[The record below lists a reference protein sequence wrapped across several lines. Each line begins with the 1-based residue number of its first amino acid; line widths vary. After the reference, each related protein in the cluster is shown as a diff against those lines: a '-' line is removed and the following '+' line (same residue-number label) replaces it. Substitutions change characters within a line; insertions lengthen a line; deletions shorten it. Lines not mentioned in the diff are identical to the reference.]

1 MSDQPM
7 SDAPGG
13 NSDAATGSET
23 AMQAALDHHR
33 QGDLVGAKTAY
44 EAILE
49 AEPDNA
55 QAWQML
61 GLVAH
66 QTGDAAT
73 ALEKLGHAAALR
85 PDNPDIH
92 VNIAEVL
99 RSEGNAEEAIAAYRR
114 AIAIDP
120 NAQEA
125 LTNLG
130 LLALENQYIGEG
142 VEALRRSA
150 ILQPDNPAVQTNLG
164 LALREVGDFDNC
176 LVAFARA
183 LIIAPEQIAFR
194 QHFLDT
200 LDGGPFIKVPDG
212 IRRLLEDALLTEG
225 LHHQSLVPACVA
237 VLKREEI
244 FQGLLSLAQDP
255 YLNGLSAALE
265 GGQFDTFF
273 TDFLV
278 RGLMTR
284 TVVADPDFET
294 ILTALRRLVL
304 QEGVPPQASVP
315 MVQRHPQFVTA
326 LAMQAYAT
334 GYAWPM
340 VPKEGTLSGILV
352 RDTVKLLAGLDDQAD
367 IDASAWSGLMVSSCY
382 RSMSTLVAAEKL
394 LSGDVAGMPSFIVNL
409 IRQQVAEPALE
420 KEMATSI
427 ETLSGQPAP
436 VPDNLL
442 AGEQAVLPS
451 PVWSTLPARQ
461 EMTLGDIMRSQ
472 IPGVDIPR
480 FAEGPINAM
489 VVGCRTGEA
498 AIDLAI
504 QHPESRIMGVDGNSA
519 NVAYAWRQA
528 MQRGIGNTR
537 FVVGDIADLA
547 THDQKYHLIG
557 APDAVSQSADALKSL
572 YILSGLLEDDG
583 VLKIGMYSSSGRA
596 AVKAAREAVAESGLK
611 NDEEGLLAAR
621 KLIRELDTGHA
632 ARDIM
637 TANAFYTREGCRE
650 LLFAEQESLFTVPA
664 LAATLA
670 QAGLTFLGFQISD
683 PVLVGHYLEL
693 FPDAQ
698 NLSDLDK
705 WQKVESEYP
714 DAFSSPES
722 YGTYRLWCQKKQA

>member
-1 MSDQPM
+1 LSDQQF
-7 SDAPGG
+7 SDGG
-13 NSDAATGSET
+13 DAEQVSGSDT

-33 QGDLVGAKTAY
+33 GGDLVGAKTAY

-66 QTGDAAT
+66 QAGDAET
-73 ALEKLGHAAALR
+73 ALEKLTQAVSLR
-85 PDNPDIH
+85 PDNADIH

-99 RSEGNAEEAIAAYRR
+99 RTQGNAEEAIGAYRR

-142 VEALRRSA
+142 IEALRRSA

-164 LALREVGDFDNC
+164 LALREVGDYENC
-176 LVAFARA
+176 LFAFARA

-194 QHFLDT
+194 QHFIDT
-200 LDGGPFIKVPDG
+200 LNGGPFIKVPDG
-212 IRRLLEDALLTEG
+212 IRRLLEDAYLTEG
-225 LHHQSLVPACVA
+225 LHHQSLVPACIA

-244 FQGLLSLAQDP
+244 FQGLLSLAQDEE
-255 YLNGLSAALE
+255 LRGLSAAME
-265 GGQFDTFF
+265 GGQFDVFF

-284 TVVADPDFET
+284 SLVCDPEFET
-294 ILTALRRLVL
+294 ILNALRRLIL

-326 LAMQAYAT
+326 LGMQAFAS
-334 GYAWPM
+334 GYAWSMTPD
-340 VPKEGTLSGILV
+340 EGALSGILA
-352 RDTVKLLAGLDDQAD
+352 RDTMKHLADLDAEAD
-367 IDASAWSGLMVSSCY
+367 IDAALWSGLMVAACY
-382 RSMSTLVAAEKL
+382 RPMHSLVAPDKV
-394 LSGDVAGMPSFIVNL
+394 LSGDIAGMPFFIVNL

-420 KEMATSI
+420 SEMVTSV
-427 ETLSGQPAP
+427 ETLVGDAATAPGPDAEMPAP
-436 VPDNLL
+436 AWNTL
-442 AGEQAVLPS
+442 AS
-451 PVWSTLPARQ
+451 RQ

-472 IPGVDIPR
+472 IPGADVPR
-480 FAEGPINAM
+480 FAEGPINAL

-498 AIDLAI
+498 VIDLAL
-504 QHPESRIMGVDGNSA
+504 QHPQSRIMGIDEDTA

-528 MQRGIGNTR
+528 MQRGMGNTR
-537 FVVGDIADLA
+537 FVVGGVDDLA
-547 THDQKYHLIG
+547 SHDQKYHLIG
-557 APDAVSQSADALKSL
+557 APEVISQSANALATMQTL
-572 YILSGLLEDDG
+572 ANLLEPG
-583 VLKIGMYSSSGRA
+583 GIIKIGLYSKPGRV
-596 AVKAAREAVAESGLK
+596 AVTAAREVIAAAGLK
-611 NDEEGLLAAR
+611 DDAEGLRAGR
-621 KLIRELDTGHA
+621 SLIRDLEDGHA
-632 ARDIM
+632 AKGVLA
-637 TANAFYTREGCRE
+637 ANWFYTRQGCRD
-650 LLFAEQESLFTVPA
+650 LLFAQEYSQFTVPA

-683 PVLVGHYLEL
+683 PALVGHYLEL
-693 FPDAQ
+693 FPEAQ

-705 WQKVESEYP
+705 WQKVEAQYP
-714 DAFSSPES
+714 DAFSTPES
-722 YGTYRLWCQKKQA
+722 YGTYRLWCQKK